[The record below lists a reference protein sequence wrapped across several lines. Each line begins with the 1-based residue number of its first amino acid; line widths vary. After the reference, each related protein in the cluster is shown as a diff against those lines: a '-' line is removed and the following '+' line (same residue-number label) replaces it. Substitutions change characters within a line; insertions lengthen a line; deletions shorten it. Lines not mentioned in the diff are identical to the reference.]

1 MSADAPGLQDAYAAC
16 EESLRGGSD
25 ADRDIWLATLFA
37 PSQTRR
43 HIYALYAFSREI
55 ARIPEIVSQPTLGEI
70 RIQWWI
76 EALEG
81 ARAGEAASHPVG
93 AAVLDTI
100 ARFRLPVAP
109 LVALAEARRF
119 DLYADPTPSLNDLEG
134 YCGETVSAL
143 IRLASIIAAGG
154 SDDPGGAE
162 AAGHAGVALGVARLI
177 ADLPMYAARGNCY
190 LPADVLARHGALPE
204 AAAAGL
210 SSPAMIA
217 AVDELRQLARDH
229 AARAWSAARAMAP
242 AGRVALLPLAL
253 VDPLVKCGA
262 GEDPFRPRS
271 PLPQWRRQWRLWRA
285 SRRL

>member
-1 MSADAPGLQDAYAAC
+1 MSEDQRILEGAYAAC

-43 HIYALYAFSREI
+43 HIHALYAFSREI

-109 LVALAEARRF
+109 LVALAEARRA
-119 DLYADPTPSLNDLEG
+119 DLYADPMPSLNDLEG

-143 IRLASIIAAGG
+143 FRLASIIAAGG
-154 SDDPGGAE
+154 EDPGGAE
-162 AAGHAGVALGVARLI
+162 AAGHAGVALGVARII
-177 ADLPMYAARGNCY
+177 ADLPMFAARGNCY

-217 AVDELRQLARDH
+217 AVDELRQIARDH
-229 AARAWSAARAMAP
+229 ATRAWSAARAMAP

-253 VDPLVKCGA
+253 VDPLVKRGA
-262 GEDPFRPRS
+262 GEDPFRPRLS
-271 PLPQWRRQWRLWRA
+271 LPQWRRQWRLWRA

>member
-1 MSADAPGLQDAYAAC
+1 MSDGERVLQGAYVVC

-25 ADRDIWLATLFA
+25 ADRDIWLAALFA
-37 PSQTRR
+37 PFQTRR
-43 HIYALYAFSREI
+43 HIHALYAFSREI

-93 AAVLDTI
+93 AALFDTI
-100 ARFRLPVAP
+100 SRLQLPRAP

-119 DLYADPTPSLNDLEG
+119 DLYADPMPSLNDLEG
-134 YCGETVSAL
+134 YCGETISAL

-154 SDDPGGAE
+154 KDPGGAE
-162 AAGHAGVALGVARLI
+162 AAGHAGVALGIARII
-177 ADLPMYAARGNCY
+177 ADLPMHAARGTCY

-242 AGRVALLPLAL
+242 EGRVALLPLAL
-253 VDPLVKCGA
+253 VDPLVTRGA

-271 PLPQWRRQWRLWRA
+271 PFPQWRRQWRLWRA

>member
-1 MSADAPGLQDAYAAC
+1 MSEDQRILEGAYAAC

-37 PSQTRR
+37 PSEARR
-43 HIYALYAFSREI
+43 HIHALYAFAREI

-119 DLYADPTPSLNDLEG
+119 DLYADPMPSLNDLEG

-143 IRLASIIAAGG
+143 FRLASIIVAGG
-154 SDDPGGAE
+154 EDPGGAE
-162 AAGHAGVALGVARLI
+162 TAGHAGVALGVARII
-177 ADLPMYAARGNCY
+177 ADLPMFAARGNCY

-217 AVDELRQLARDH
+217 AVDELRQIARDH
-229 AARAWSAARAMAP
+229 ATRAWSAARAMGP

-253 VDPLVKCGA
+253 VEPLVKRGA

-271 PLPQWRRQWRLWRA
+271 SLPQWRRQWRLWRA

>member
-1 MSADAPGLQDAYAAC
+1 MSEDQRILEGAYAAC

-37 PSQTRR
+37 PSEARR
-43 HIYALYAFSREI
+43 HIHALYAFSREI

-119 DLYADPTPSLNDLEG
+119 DLYADPMPSLNDLEG

-143 IRLASIIAAGG
+143 FRLASIIAAGG
-154 SDDPGGAE
+154 EDPGGAE
-162 AAGHAGVALGVARLI
+162 AAGHAGVALGVARII
-177 ADLPMYAARGNCY
+177 ADLPMFAARGNCY

-217 AVDELRQLARDH
+217 AVDELRQIARDH
-229 AARAWSAARAMAP
+229 ATRAWSAARAMAP

-253 VDPLVKCGA
+253 VDPLVKRGA

-271 PLPQWRRQWRLWRA
+271 SLPQWRRQWRLWQA